1 MFISDRLVLLAAAA
15 CDPEQDKSLENG
27 LTETGTSLFWPFG
40 LLFGLLTLICRSM
53 LMSIRPYDE

>member
-27 LTETGTSLFWPFG
+27 LTETGTSLFWPFRFA
-40 LLFGLLTLICRSM
+40 LWSSYFDLSLYVDVDSA
-53 LMSIRPYDE
+53 IR